1 MNQEFMA
8 IANRIA
14 EQAANGGISVAALT
28 EILSSVFHGEINCYP
43 GYPSDRCHRLAF
55 FVSVHG
61 QLRKGKGHLSF
72 AQAMEALVQHM
83 QGRCSGVTQ
92 QAVVI
97 TDAWWHDHYEKWR
110 NNIDAMKQNGIR
122 IEFYLIGA
130 NGKASV
136 IDA

>member
-1 MNQEFMA
+1 MNKELVS

-14 EQAANGGISVAALT
+14 EQAAHGGISVTELI
-28 EILSSVFHGEINCYP
+28 EILSSGFHGEINCYP
-43 GYPSDRCHRLAF
+43 GYPSDRCHGLAF
-55 FVSVHG
+55 FVSLHG
-61 QLRKGKGHLSF
+61 QLRTGKGHLNF
-72 AQAMEALVQHM
+72 AQAMEALIQHM
-83 QGRCSGVTQ
+83 QGRCFDTTQ

-110 NNIDAMKQNGIR
+110 TNIDAMKQSGMR